1 MIETIA
7 NIGSILPVGLAAI
20 AILLIMCSLWLSW
33 PWLQGMLGESKVKN
47 ELKRLKKGGAL
58 LMHNITLP
66 DSEGNAV
73 HIPHLVIDRCGIITV
88 ETLAYPGIING
99 SLREGYWQQEFKGG
113 RIRFA
118 NPERHRRQV
127 KDALTKLIGPDLEI
141 HSATVFTA
149 GELEGSMPAGVMTTS
164 NLRAYLTSR
173 KPSPPN
179 PESEKKARA
188 LKEAFAYAAR
198 ADKHYLKNLR
208 GEFIAQQGL
217 EQRLGVA
224 KALMLLSVLAM
235 SSAIATAVLTI
246 LYQRGIL

>member
-7 NIGSILPVGLAAI
+7 NIGSILPVSLAAL
-20 AILLIMCSLWLSW
+20 AALLITLSLWLSW
-33 PWLQGMLGESKVKN
+33 PWLQGMSGESKVKN

-58 LMHNITLP
+58 LMHNVTLP

-73 HIPHLVIDRCGIITV
+73 HIPHLVIDKCGIITV

-99 SLREGYWQQEFKGG
+99 SLREGYWQQEFKGD
-113 RIRFA
+113 RLRFA

-127 KDALTKLIGPDLEI
+127 KDALIKLIGPELEI

-149 GELEGSMPAGVMTTS
+149 GQLEGSMPAGVMTTS
-164 NLRAYLTSR
+164 GLRAYLSSR
-173 KPSPPN
+173 KPS
-179 PESEKKARA
+179 PESEKKAQA

-198 ADKHYLKNLR
+198 ADKNYLKNLR

-217 EQRLGVA
+217 GQRLAVA
-224 KALMLLSVLAM
+224 KALMLFSVLAM
-235 SSAIATAVLTI
+235 SSAIATAVVTI